1 MEQTYKEMHL
11 FIFPTFTIERERE
24 REKSISGESGADYKI
39 EITTEK
45 KTPPE
50 FPTDWPSL
58 NTASNEKWE
67 NIKSFFPLNIF
78 FFICLSSSSSSSL
91 QSFFYDSWFNQ
102 LLDCHLL
109 FKFSGEIHLLCLL
122 YPKMANPNR
131 RNAAATTT
139 TAPEAIATTVTTTAV
154 TATTAATTIRH
165 HKAFRSS

>member
-78 FFICLSSSSSSSL
+78 FFYLSLLLVVFVSPIFFLRLLVQSTSGLPSSIQILWWNSSPLSSLSKNGQSKQEKRRSNHNNSTRSNSNNSNNNSSNSNNSSNNNTPS
-91 QSFFYDSWFNQ
+91 
-102 LLDCHLL
+102 
-109 FKFSGEIHLLCLL
+109 
-122 YPKMANPNR
+122 
-131 RNAAATTT
+131 
-139 TAPEAIATTVTTTAV
+139 
-154 TATTAATTIRH
+154 
-165 HKAFRSS
+165 

>member
-1 MEQTYKEMHL
+1 MFFFSMCDIFALLVSMEQTYKEMHL

-45 KTPPE
+45 KPPPE

-78 FFICLSSSSSSSL
+78 FFYLSLLLVVFFLTTLGSINFWTAIFYSNSLVKFISSV
-91 QSFFYDSWFNQ
+91 
-102 LLDCHLL
+102 
-109 FKFSGEIHLLCLL
+109 FSIQKWPIQTGETPQQPQQQHQ
-122 YPKMANPNR
+122 KQ
-131 RNAAATTT
+131 
-139 TAPEAIATTVTTTAV
+139 
-154 TATTAATTIRH
+154 
-165 HKAFRSS
+165 